1 MTIIEEIKAELTRI
15 KEMFASKQK
24 FAQATLEDGT
34 VVEWEGDLVAGTE
47 LFVVDGE
54 TRIPAPIGTH
64 TTTEGLQVVVEEVGV
79 VKEVIEAE
87 PEPNPNEEFKKTER
101 TIFSAVERERFAQ
114 ISQINKWAYE
124 IDQDT
129 VALGTAL
136 TTSWTDSEGQT
147 YTNPLY
153 VGEYEDANGVRFL
166 VDSAGVVRFIFS
178 QTEPTDLGLS
188 KEEVEAIVTER
199 MSAVTKVMDDLLKV
213 AESTQRELET
223 FKALP
228 SVTEREKTKF
238 TKEGGDLTPRQQ
250 FLMNNLKK

>member
-1 MTIIEEIKAELTRI
+1 MKVEFKSIMDEINKI
-15 KEMFASKQK
+15 KEMFASKQV

-64 TTTEGLQVVVEEVGV
+64 TTTEGLQVVVEEVGIV
-79 VKEVIEAE
+79 ADVIEAVV
-87 PEPNPNEEFKKTER
+87 EEEQAKAEEVATEEV
-101 TIFSAVERERFAQ
+101 TTEEMKAET
-114 ISQINKWAYE
+114 
-124 IDQDT
+124 T
-129 VALGTAL
+129 V
-136 TTSWTDSEGQT
+136 
-147 YTNPLY
+147 N
-153 VGEYEDANGVRFL
+153 V
-166 VDSAGVVRFIFS
+166 
-178 QTEPTDLGLS
+178 GLS
-188 KEEVEAIVTER
+188 KEEVEAIVNEK

-223 FKALP
+223 FKAQP
-228 SVTEREKTKF
+228 SVSGREKTKF